1 MWNKKYPCVLQHEQS
16 DCAAA
21 VVATI
26 LSVYKNELSI
36 MAIRDV
42 IGTDMYGTTVK
53 GIVTG
58 LKKLYFDVKPIRVL
72 LNEITAE
79 VTKPLILQTVNELGA
94 NHFVVL
100 HHITKNGKYV
110 IADPAKGQIVMV
122 REQQEQTILESELVE
137 LENQK
142 SVKETEVESLK
153 TEIKQLERNNHYTQG
168 HQTYLQLVSEL
179 GNEYSQVEQVI
190 SELKGNMQVNEKRDA
205 NHTVH
210 ATGEGIVHYHTPL
223 KIGTTLQQGQV
234 IAEISKHDESTYYV
248 ETFVP
253 TTEISKVKVGQKVD
267 LAVVGVNVQKY
278 GTLKGTIQT
287 IDTGVVTQRVEQSN
301 QQFYRIHVALDSKTL
316 AHGNQE
322 IKLVLSM
329 PVEVRIVY
337 DEETYF
343 DWLLEQLRFKN

>member
-1 MWNKKYPCVLQHEQS
+1 MSLFKALSRMNNGAEKEYYGKVEYYLLQLENEQRLAGHTQQDISEKYARQYQVN
-16 DCAAA
+16 
-21 VVATI
+21 
-26 LSVYKNELSI
+26 NELAAIEERMRFLREAITTIKERRIHQPLSTESLESEALGYVESRDEGSI
-36 MAIRDV
+36 
-42 IGTDMYGTTVK
+42 T
-53 GIVTG
+53 
-58 LKKLYFDVKPIRVL
+58 
-72 LNEITAE
+72 
-79 VTKPLILQTVNELGA
+79 
-94 NHFVVL
+94 
-100 HHITKNGKYV
+100 
-110 IADPAKGQIVMV
+110 
-122 REQQEQTILESELVE
+122 QQEQTILESELVE

-179 GNEYSQVEQVI
+179 GNEYSQVEQAI

-253 TTEISKVKVGQKVD
+253 TTEISKVKVGQKAD
-267 LAVVGVNVQKY
+267 LAIVGVNVQKY

-287 IDTGVVTQRVEQSN
+287 IDTGVVTQRVEQSS